1 MNLKNARIRAG
12 LTQEEV
18 AEKLKIDQSAISLW
32 ETGRNGPKVSRLP
45 EIAKLFG
52 TTIDELLKED
62 EEDGS
67 HVSSLCN
74 PM

>member
-1 MNLKNARIRAG
+1 MNFKNARIRAG

-62 EEDGS
+62 NGE
-67 HVSSLCN
+67 
-74 PM
+74 